1 MSRILY
7 LLFNSTFL
15 ANLQEKVLDLVLLE
29 DDGDR
34 FLKLM
39 MVSERDNETLLSI
52 REYPSFKVLYELQ
65 VRTTYLVT
73 FTLPFE
79 IFCTALSGSNLSSVS
94 S

>member
-1 MSRILY
+1 MSRFLY

-39 MVSERDNETLLSI
+39 MVSERGNETLLSI

-65 VRTTYLVT
+65 VWAASLVT
-73 FTLPFE
+73 FSVPFA
-79 IFCTALSGSNLSSVS
+79 IFCTALSGLNRSSVS

>member
-1 MSRILY
+1 MSRFLY

-39 MVSERDNETLLSI
+39 MVSERGNETLLSI

-73 FTLPFE
+73 FILPFT
-79 IFCTALSGSNLSSVS
+79 ILNFDF
-94 S
+94 